1 MITPKTLTIEDR
13 HYRLIP
19 MQPLNGLPFA
29 LKVAAN
35 LGTGI
40 AGWDAGGFSLSEL
53 SAEQGGQSLEKALAA
68 VIMAA
73 AHIDPEKVH
82 LLMREALNH
91 EVYASDRKLSDEL
104 HFNCWFDEH
113 SSDLLP
119 VAIWAIKE
127 HVGRFFV
134 QGGPAWSALAAQFGL
149 SSSRSS
155 DKPTG

>member
-1 MITPKTLTIEDR
+1 MITPKTLTIDDR

-35 LGTGI
+35 LGSGI
-40 AGWDAGGFSLSEL
+40 AGLDAGGFSLSEL
-53 SAEQGGQSLEKALAA
+53 STEPDTQGLEKALAG
-68 VIMAA
+68 VILAA
-73 AHIDPEKVH
+73 AHIDPDKVH
-82 LLMREALNH
+82 QLMREALNH

-104 HFNCWFDEH
+104 YFNNWFDEH
-113 SSDLLP
+113 PGDLLP

-149 SSSRSS
+149 SLSRPSAR
-155 DKPTG
+155 PTG